1 MRILRDKKAV
11 SEVVGFV
18 LILSIASVI
27 LTLTIYTSSYIMD
40 QKVREVATYQARAIA
55 NQVADAIVDAVW
67 MKRSLPDASY
77 ERILDL
83 PRDIGGLDYY
93 IELTSD
99 AVYVNSTD
107 GSVSERSTTYKAGE
121 LGIGLFGKVYGGSG
135 RLKIVCKPTEYLY
148 RFDFGAYYG
157 VENQTVNFSSVEL
170 GYYRVSNNWTLGNPD
185 EEPDWADSS
194 LKYRIPIMVRNV
206 GNDTKNISKYW
217 IKITLS
223 PAYFDYG
230 LANESGYD
238 LSIYNFTGKRLPCW
252 IEKWNPR
259 GLSTVWFMIDN
270 ISRNETRYFYLYFG
284 NKNPTVDWDY
294 LFTPDNS
301 TEVIYNKFSDD
312 NLIFFDDFDNQ
323 LEFINNWTIEG
334 DAEIVDNEY
343 VKLSYV
349 YDVSGNGTVIITRK
363 SVTVEPGMPER
374 INTTNATM
382 YFIEA
387 KVKVSDDVEQK
398 DNTSDVD
405 LLPAVSKSYKKG
417 SKVSSLD
424 GEHGPPKGRINT
436 SMAFVICL
444 PQFKNSSE
452 IPNATSIWVYTM
464 GNYTSWDLF
473 GHTDTASGKVTICL
487 NSSVGTSIKDRWSIL
502 KVKLYRARGKNETGE
517 PFRIT
522 AMEVKCIDNDTSQ
535 IYNYLTA
542 GYLYSDYVNM
552 STPGGG
558 GHVIGHPPKNYVH
571 VPISKH
577 DHLGFGC
584 GLFCDLVNESYHFN
598 SSEDQEVYIDWVKVR
613 RIVVPEPVVYLGG
626 IESLNYGW
634 DHVVNA
640 DDLGGPTPL
649 LRDFN
654 NGTTN
659 AIFTVE
665 DIPKGRYTIKA
676 TMNKSKDDLTV
687 VETSNVKILKTYSTV
702 SGDFKIKWFVV
713 ELKDKADIQ
722 LKFYNDWRIYA
733 LTIQKGEGGIR
744 LEAV

>member
-99 AVYVNSTD
+99 AIYVNSTD
-107 GSVSERSTTYKAGE
+107 GSVSERSTTYKAGD
-121 LGIGLFGKVYGGSG
+121 LGIGLFSKVYGGSG
-135 RLKIVCKPTEYLY
+135 RLKIICEPTKYLY
-148 RFDFGAYYG
+148 RFDFGVYHG

-170 GYYRVSNNWTLGNPD
+170 GYYRVSNNWTLGNPN
-185 EEPDWADSS
+185 EEPDWADPS
-194 LKYRIPIMVRNV
+194 LKYRIPIIVRNV

-238 LSIYNFTGKRLPCW
+238 LAIYNFTGKRLPCW

-284 NKNPTVDWDY
+284 NKDPTVDWDY

-301 TEVIYNKFSDD
+301 TEDIYNKFSDD

-363 SVTVEPGMPER
+363 NVTVEPGMPER

-387 KVKVSDDVEQK
+387 KVKVSDDVEQRNK
-398 DNTSDVD
+398 TADVD
-405 LLPAVSKSYKKG
+405 LLPAVSKSYKEG
-417 SKVSSLD
+417 SKVQS
-424 GEHGPPKGRINT
+424 GINT

-464 GNYTSWDLF
+464 GNGSITIHVRIHEADWLHGGSTYQPV
-473 GHTDTASGKVTICL
+473 SGKLTDCL

-542 GYLYSDYVNM
+542 GYLYGDYINV
-552 STPGGG
+552 STRGEASPSY
-558 GHVIGHPPKNYVH
+558 VIAR
-571 VPISKH
+571 ISRH

-584 GLFCDLVNESYHFN
+584 GLFCDLVNETYGFN

-626 IESLNYGW
+626 IESLNYG
-634 DHVVNA
+634 
-640 DDLGGPTPL
+640 
-649 LRDFN
+649 
-654 NGTTN
+654 
-659 AIFTVE
+659 
-665 DIPKGRYTIKA
+665 
-676 TMNKSKDDLTV
+676 
-687 VETSNVKILKTYSTV
+687 
-702 SGDFKIKWFVV
+702 
-713 ELKDKADIQ
+713 
-722 LKFYNDWRIYA
+722 
-733 LTIQKGEGGIR
+733 
-744 LEAV
+744 